1 MENSRSEE
9 EIIITDIRN
18 LFRLIKEQ
26 NNSAIKDIDIRNLF
40 RLKKSWKG
48 YST

>member
-1 MENSRSEE
+1 MENSRPEE
-9 EIIITDIRN
+9 ELIITNIRN

-48 YST
+48 FST